1 MCITWYWEQTFTC
14 NKIQNSRARF
24 LVRKL
29 KCLQHFQKWIDIHDH
44 LNWLYMYLSIIIIT
58 IPHKTMNKS
67 VLTSSWKGMRM
78 QTLEQNREWRF
89 IRRYICTSIVIT
101 TCLWCYITIVKK
113 IQRIKLIKR
122 IQLGFFILISNSS
135 ESSCN
140 VFLTSQSKQRGCC
153 VCYVKNTAY
162 NKYFVG

>member
-1 MCITWYWEQTFTC
+1 MRITWYWEQTFTC

-29 KCLQHFQKWIDIHDH
+29 KCFQHFQKWIDIHDH
-44 LNWLYMYLSIIIIT
+44 LNCLYMYLSIIIIT

-67 VLTSSWKGMRM
+67 VLTSSWKGMRI

-122 IQLGFFILISNSS
+122 IQLGFFYSNIKFIRIKLQ
-135 ESSCN
+135 CFPN
-140 VFLTSQSKQRGCC
+140 QSIKIEGLLCMLCKEHSIQ
-153 VCYVKNTAY
+153 
-162 NKYFVG
+162 